1 MRRREFVTLIGGTAW
16 PFAARAQ
23 QTADKMRRVGILSA
37 NFEEDPLGKRAVATF
52 LARLQ
57 QLGWAEGRNLQV
69 TVRFAG
75 PDIERMRIAAREIVG
90 LQPDLILAPVTPLVL
105 AVARETSSIPIV
117 FTAASDPTAT
127 GFVTNLAH
135 PGGNITGFTALE
147 STMGGKWLQMISE
160 IAPHVARAGLL
171 FNIAMAPNAPL
182 FMRSIQAVA
191 SSSAIE
197 ATALPVG
204 NLPDMERTIREW
216 AASPNVALV
225 VMTDM
230 FVIGYR
236 KRIIDLAAELRLP
249 TIYPYRFFV
258 TDGGLI
264 SYGVPTA
271 ELTVAA
277 ATYAD
282 RIFRGEKPGDLPIQ
296 QPNRYELVINLKTAR
311 ALGVTVSPTLLAQAD
326 DLIE

>member
-1 MRRREFVTLIGGTAW
+1 MVLVANLGYQVTGTAVCGEVDMRRREFVTLIGGTAW

-127 GFVTNLAH
+127 GLVTNLAH

-171 FNIAMAPNAPL
+171 FNIAMAPNHPSL
-182 FMRSIQAVA
+182 CGRSRPWHHRPR
-191 SSSAIE
+191 S
-197 ATALPVG
+197 
-204 NLPDMERTIREW
+204 
-216 AASPNVALV
+216 
-225 VMTDM
+225 
-230 FVIGYR
+230 
-236 KRIIDLAAELRLP
+236 RLP
-249 TIYPYRFFV
+249 LCRLAIC
-258 TDGGLI
+258 
-264 SYGVPTA
+264 
-271 ELTVAA
+271 
-277 ATYAD
+277 
-282 RIFRGEKPGDLPIQ
+282 RIW
-296 QPNRYELVINLKTAR
+296 NAR
-311 ALGVTVSPTLLAQAD
+311 LGSGRLAQMW
-326 DLIE
+326 LWS

>member
-1 MRRREFVTLIGGTAW
+1 
-16 PFAARAQ
+16 
-23 QTADKMRRVGILSA
+23 
-37 NFEEDPLGKRAVATF
+37 
-52 LARLQ
+52 
-57 QLGWAEGRNLQV
+57 
-69 TVRFAG
+69 
-75 PDIERMRIAAREIVG
+75 
-90 LQPDLILAPVTPLVL
+90 
-105 AVARETSSIPIV
+105 
-117 FTAASDPTAT
+117 
-127 GFVTNLAH
+127 
-135 PGGNITGFTALE
+135 
-147 STMGGKWLQMISE
+147 
-160 IAPHVARAGLL
+160 
-171 FNIAMAPNAPL
+171 
-182 FMRSIQAVA
+182 
-191 SSSAIE
+191 
-197 ATALPVG
+197 
-204 NLPDMERTIREW
+204 MERTIREW